1 MRLVNDVLLKNKYDV
16 IVVGA
21 GLGGM
26 TAASLVAK
34 RGIGA
39 YDRSAG

>member
-1 MRLVNDVLLKNKYDV
+1 MKILSDTLLKDLYDV

-26 TAASLVAK
+26 TAAMDIQQFPSSQ
-34 RGIGA
+34 G
-39 YDRSAG
+39 